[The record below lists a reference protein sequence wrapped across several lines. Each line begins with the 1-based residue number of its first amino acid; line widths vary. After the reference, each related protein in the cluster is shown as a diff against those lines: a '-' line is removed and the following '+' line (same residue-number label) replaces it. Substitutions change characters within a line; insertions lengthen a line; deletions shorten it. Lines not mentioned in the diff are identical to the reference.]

1 MAAPPH
7 AKRRLYATVL
17 DLAATR
23 PVEDLTAA
31 EICRAAQVHRSTFA
45 EYAAS
50 AADLLRAALR
60 EQLDDIRARYLTG
73 AGSAA
78 PNAAADASRAVLAHV
93 ESHYTIYQRGLLSA
107 GGGDL
112 HAMLAEH
119 FRDSVRELEAVGAI
133 RPPFHAHGATTR
145 FVEESTARFIAN
157 GSIGILEAWLSEAA
171 PRDPEHFVAAFEGLT
186 AAARA

>member
-7 AKRRLYATVL
+7 ARRRLYATVL
-17 DLAATR
+17 DLAATN
-23 PVEDLTAA
+23 PVEELTAT

-60 EQLDDIRARYLTG
+60 EQLDDIRARFLTG
-73 AGSAA
+73 PDAAA
-78 PNAAADASRAVLAHV
+78 PNAAAETSRAVLAHI
-93 ESHYTIYQRGLLSA
+93 ESHEAIYQRGLLSA

-119 FRDSVRELEAVGAI
+119 FRGSVRELEAAGAI
-133 RPPFHAHGATTR
+133 RPSFRAPGATTR
-145 FVEESTARFIAN
+145 FVHESTVRFIAS
-157 GSIGILEAWLSEAA
+157 GSIGILEAWLSEPA

>member
-7 AKRRLYATVL
+7 AKRRLYAAVL
-17 DLAATR
+17 DLAEKR
-23 PVEDLTAA
+23 PVEELTAT

-50 AADLLRAALR
+50 APDLLRAALR
-60 EQLDDIRARYLTG
+60 EQLDDIRARFLTG
-73 AGSAA
+73 PGPAA
-78 PNAAADASRAVLAHV
+78 PNAAADTTRSVLVHI
-93 ESHYTIYQRGLLSA
+93 ESHAAIYHRGLLST

-119 FRDSVRELEAVGAI
+119 FRVSVRELEAAGAI
-133 RPPFHAHGATTR
+133 RPPFRAPGATTR

-157 GSIGILEAWLSEAA
+157 GSVGILEAWLSEPG